1 MKFTKLNRTIH
12 TWISIFIAMPLLLV
26 IISGM
31 FLLLKKDVE
40 WIQPSSVRGESASTP
55 IISHEQLLTA
65 ATSAEPTKGMA
76 WSDFDR
82 IDYKTDRGMVKF
94 ITADGW
100 EVQVDTTNG
109 SVLSVK
115 ERRSD
120 FFEKLH
126 DGTYFGDWMKY
137 YVLIPSAI
145 CLFTLWITGLYMFIY
160 PYVKKASNR
169 RNKRIKAQM
178 QKS

>member
-12 TWISIFIAMPLLLV
+12 NWISIFIAMPLLLV
-26 IISGM
+26 IVSGM
-31 FLLLKKDVE
+31 FLMLKKDVE
-40 WIQPSSVRGESASTP
+40 WIQPSSVRGENSETP
-55 IISHEQLLTA
+55 TVSHAELLVA
-65 ATSAEPTKGMA
+65 ATSTEPTKGMVWA
-76 WSDFDR
+76 DFDR

-100 EVQVDTTNG
+100 EVQVDTTNA

-126 DGTYFGDWMKY
+126 DGTWFGDWMKY
-137 YVLIPSAI
+137 YILIPSAI

-160 PYVKKASNR
+160 PYFKRASNK
-169 RNKRIKAQM
+169 RNKKLKTQA
-178 QKS
+178 

>member
-12 TWISIFIAMPLLLV
+12 NWISIFIAMPLLLV

-40 WIQPSSVRGESASTP
+40 WIQPSSVRGENSATP
-55 IISHEQLLTA
+55 TVSHTDLLAA
-65 ATSAEPTKGMA
+65 ATSAEQTRGMNWA
-76 WSDFDR
+76 DFDR

-94 ITADGW
+94 ITIDGW
-100 EVQVDTTNG
+100 EVQVDTTNA

-126 DGTYFGDWMKY
+126 DGSWFGDWMKY
-137 YVLIPSAI
+137 YILIPSAI

-160 PYVKKASNR
+160 PYFKRASNK
-169 RNKRIKAQM
+169 RNKKLKTKA
-178 QKS
+178 

>member
-12 TWISIFIAMPLLLV
+12 NWISIFIAMPLLLV
-26 IISGM
+26 IVSGM
-31 FLLLKKDVE
+31 FLMLKKDVE
-40 WIQPSSVRGESASTP
+40 WIQPSSVRGENSETP
-55 IISHEQLLTA
+55 TVSHAELLVA
-65 ATSAEPTKGMA
+65 ATSTEPTKGLA
-76 WSDFDR
+76 WADFDR

-100 EVQVDTTNG
+100 EVQVDTTNA

-126 DGTYFGDWMKY
+126 DGTWFGDWMKY
-137 YVLIPSAI
+137 YILIPSAI

-160 PYVKKASNR
+160 PYFKRASNK
-169 RNKRIKAQM
+169 RNKKLKTQA
-178 QKS
+178 

>member
-12 TWISIFIAMPLLLV
+12 NWISIFIAMPLLLV
-26 IISGM
+26 IVSGM

-40 WIQPSSVRGESASTP
+40 WIQPSSVRGENSATP
-55 IISHEQLLTA
+55 TVPHTDLLAA
-65 ATSAEPTKGMA
+65 ATSTEQTKGMNWA
-76 WSDFDR
+76 DFDR

-94 ITADGW
+94 ITIDGW
-100 EVQVDTTNG
+100 EVQVDTTNA

-126 DGTYFGDWMKY
+126 DGSWFGDWMKY
-137 YVLIPSAI
+137 YILIPSAI

-160 PYVKKASNR
+160 PYFKRASNK
-169 RNKRIKAQM
+169 RNKQLKTKA
-178 QKS
+178 